1 MKNFFFYFLNFSFFI
16 FLCGQAVGG
25 EGQNPVRL
33 AATVSHVEAWI
44 IAACINKSRILKR
57 RALHSF
63 VSCKLYENGQ
73 VLR

>member
-1 MKNFFFYFLNFSFFI
+1 MFLLFESVF
-16 FLCGQAVGG
+16 FLCGQAVDG
-25 EGQNPVRL
+25 EGQTPVRL

-57 RALHSF
+57 RAFHSF